1 MRQGQGSAG
10 TMLLECIDPNNNKW
24 RVRWNVKPIEGSND
38 VVYTEEDFDHKP
50 TLDEVKEL
58 ITAQIN
64 ADIDNKI
71 LTGFVWNDMPVW
83 LSSENQFNYKAA
95 YDLAAQTGGATLPVR
110 FKFGIGDVPTYHT
123 FNDLAELTDFYTKA
137 LAYVNTTL
145 NNGWEAKDNIDWSK
159 YE

>member
-1 MRQGQGSAG
+1 MNRVEGSAG
-10 TMLLECIDPNNNKW
+10 VRLLECTNPVKDKW
-24 RVRWNVKPIEGSND
+24 RIRWDVQVRDDGSAS
-38 VVYTEEDFDHKP
+38 YMEEEFTHKP
-50 TLDEVKEL
+50 SAEEIRAVIVTW
-58 ITAQIN
+58 IN
-64 ADIDNKI
+64 SETDRKI
-71 LTGFVWNDMPVW
+71 LSGFVWNDMPVW

-137 LAYVNTTL
+137 LAHVNTTL